1 MGELLTE
8 AMMYRFELANRR
20 RRARWAVA
28 GVLMVGLVGGCGEGG
43 IAGSGSGDPRDA
55 LSDSSRK
62 AQQAG
67 SARYI
72 GTTDPGWGQPVSF
85 QGTLSWKNGLTG
97 EMTMTGSGLPG
108 GGPVRITE
116 DALYSIIP
124 TGLPGQTAGKR
135 WGKLSYADLALTLG
149 PVGKAFAAVLT
160 QTNPVRSAA
169 MLRQAGDLK
178 LVGQEQRNGIVTR
191 HFAGTIEPVKL
202 VEDLKLGLTDEVIA
216 ELRAEYQKAG
226 MSSEQL
232 DVWLDDQ
239 NLPVHVEAKATDAT
253 GRQVVYA
260 ADYSDYGQPGQIS
273 APPADE
279 VYDLG
284 EYLKSPL
291 PTSPPR

>member
-20 RRARWAVA
+20 PRAGWAVA
-28 GVLMVGLVGGCGEGG
+28 GVLMVGLVGGCGAGG
-43 IAGSGSGDPRDA
+43 IAGSGSGDSRDA
-55 LSDSSRK
+55 LSDGSSK

-67 SARYI
+67 SARYV
-72 GTTDPGWGQPVSF
+72 GTTDPGFGQPVNF

-97 EMTMTGSGLPG
+97 ELTMTGSGLPG

-149 PVGKAFAAVLT
+149 PVGKAFGAALT

-178 LVGQEQRNGIVTR
+178 LVGEEQRNGVATR

-202 VEDLKLGLTDEVIA
+202 VEDLKLGLTDALIA
-216 ELRAEYQKAG
+216 ELRTEYQTAG
-226 MSSEQL
+226 ISSEQL
-232 DVWLDDQ
+232 DVWLDKQD
-239 NLPVHVEAKATDAT
+239 LPVHVEAKTTDAA
-253 GRQVVYA
+253 GRRIAYT
-260 ADYSDYGQPGQIS
+260 ADYTDYGQPRQIG

-284 EYLKSPL
+284 EHYKTPL